1 MHCTSPAF
9 ATLRIVPELRP
20 HRGSHAA
27 ASRRRRRARVS
38 RAAASPVSESALG
51 AAMEAWG
58 LRPDMA
64 RLTPL
69 VASPPLLRAA
79 RLLPGPVCDA
89 LVDEHDL
96 GRDASAEADLYLNYR
111 VNSEVGG
118 GTGDGVSEE
127 AAALLA
133 AWGVPR
139 GVLAAADRSGFRRRV
154 DTADAAGGFRVH
166 VLPAVER
173 LLGLGGREAVFQEG
187 GWVRPSRRTYVVRD
201 VTVVHYS
208 AGEGVSP
215 HVDGKDATVLVYL
228 SGEGESSDRGG
239 ATCFPE
245 VGVRVLPAKGDA
257 LVYWS
262 KTELL
267 HYAER
272 VTAGDKWIMQLL
284 IDFRVRADEGD
295 VDYATGQ
302 VFGSS

>member
-1 MHCTSPAF
+1 MYCASPAF
-9 ATLRIVPELRP
+9 APLRIVPELRP
-20 HRGSHAA
+20 RRMAHAA
-27 ASRRRRRARVS
+27 ASRRRRRACVP
-38 RAAASPVSESALG
+38 RATASPVSESAL
-51 AAMEAWG
+51 ASAMEDWG
-58 LRPDMA
+58 LRPDMQ
-64 RLTPL
+64 RMTPL

-79 RLLPGPVCDA
+79 QLLPAPVCDA
-89 LVDEHDL
+89 LVAENDL
-96 GRDASAEADLYLNYR
+96 GRDSGAEADLYLNAR
-111 VNSEVGG
+111 VNAEVGDG
-118 GTGDGVSEE
+118 AGDGVSEE

-154 DTADAAGGFRVH
+154 DTGDAAGGFRVH

-173 LLGLGGREAVFQEG
+173 LLGLEGREPVFQEG

-201 VTVVHYS
+201 VTVVHYA

-215 HVDGKDATVLVYL
+215 HVDGKDATVLLYL
-228 SGEGESSDRGG
+228 SGEGEAADRGG

-272 VTAGDKWIMQLL
+272 VSAGEKWIMQLL

-295 VDYATGQ
+295 VDFATGQ
-302 VFGSS
+302 VFGAA